1 MARPERILSLN
12 LGMQTVSLAEFEV
25 LPGGGLQLLGFA
37 KSELILDSAAD
48 ATRPL
53 QIETVAKELRETLKA
68 KAGAPVFA
76 CLPSQAVFS
85 RFLKLPGAT
94 PEDVESIVGF
104 EAQQN
109 IPFPIEEVVWNHQI
123 MGDRRDESWDI
134 ALVAIKTEQLTE
146 VLDAAT
152 RGGLWARN
160 VDVAPMA
167 LYNAFRFNYPEVE
180 ESALLIDLGARTT
193 NLIFSENGRAFSR
206 SIPIGGNA
214 ISAAIAKEFE
224 QDITLAEKLK
234 IEKGLVGLGGAYADP
249 EDPIEARLSK
259 VIRNTMTRLHA
270 EIARSVN
277 FYRSSHGGSTP
288 LRVFLCGGSTP
299 LRYIAEFFVEKLQA
313 RVEFF
318 NPLKNVVVAEGALPE
333 ETPPSSYGLGELVG
347 CALRGLGN
355 CPMEIALTPPAVVQ
369 AQIMARRIPNLA
381 LAAAL
386 LIAIP
391 ILWWFNT
398 SRRAALLE
406 EATASKI
413 AEAGAL
419 EAASRGIDASL
430 KEKKALDTEIAPF
443 LLATAERSAWS
454 NILNEL
460 SAKLPERFIW
470 VTSLAPVETEEA
482 PDAPNQPNQQNPA
495 PTNKS
500 AFKKSITHIEVK
512 GLYLDNPPNEKG
524 TALVDEFYDKL
535 AGSPVFGIN
544 ETTDRASVIT
554 ERTTPTGEAWAYGFT
569 MRLPLKTPIILP

>member
-1 MARPERILSLN
+1 MARPERSLSLN

-68 KAGAPVFA
+68 KVGAPVFA

-123 MGDRRDESWDI
+123 MGDRRDESWDV

-146 VLDAAT
+146 VLDATT
-152 RGGLWARN
+152 RGGLSARN

-180 ESALLIDLGARTT
+180 ESSLLIDLGARTT

-206 SIPIGGNA
+206 SIPIGGHA

-277 FYRSSHGGSTP
+277 FYRSTHGGSTP

-318 NPLKNVVVAEGALPE
+318 NPLKNIVVAEGAIPE
-333 ETPPSSYGLGELVG
+333 GTPPSSYGLGELVG

-369 AQIMARRIPNLA
+369 ARIMARRIPNLA

-391 ILWWFNT
+391 ILWWFNA
-398 SRRAALLE
+398 SRRATLLE
-406 EATASKI
+406 EATAPII
-413 AEAGAL
+413 AQTQAL
-419 EAASRGIDASL
+419 QTANTGIDKSL

-443 LLATAERSAWS
+443 LLAAAERSAWS

-460 SAKLPERFIW
+460 SAKLPPRFIW
-470 VTSLAPVETEEA
+470 VTRLAPVETEEA
-482 PDAPNQPNQQNPA
+482 PAAPNQQNPA
-495 PTNKS
+495 PTVK
-500 AFKKSITHIEVK
+500 AALKKSITHIEVK

-524 TALVDEFYDKL
+524 TALVDEFYDQL
-535 AGSPVFGIN
+535 AGSTVFGIN
-544 ETTDRASVIT
+544 EATDRSSVIT

-569 MRLPLKTPIILP
+569 MRLPLITPIILP